1 MRPIFISGIGTG
13 IGKTL
18 VATVITEALR
28 ADYWKPVQ
36 AGMDPET
43 DRLRVKAMISNPE
56 SVIHPE
62 SYIFSLPASPHIAAR
77 KENKKISLQQISE
90 DFNRM
95 DKNRPLVIEGAGGL
109 MVPLNEKEFV
119 IDLVKLL
126 DARLVLV
133 SRNYLGSINHS
144 LMTAN
149 ICRTRDVDVAGWIFN
164 DQYLDY
170 AGEIAGWSGF
180 PIIFSLTALD
190 QISKQTIA
198 GIAKQFGDSCR
209 KVLLPG
215 SGLAGE

>member
-18 VATVITEALR
+18 VAAVVSEALH

-36 AGMDPET
+36 AGMEPET
-43 DRLRVKAMISNPE
+43 DPQRVKALISNSE
-56 SVIHPE
+56 TVIHPE
-62 SYIFSLPASPHIAAR
+62 TYIFSLPASPHISAR
-77 KENKKISLQQISE
+77 QENKKISLRRIAE
-90 DFNRM
+90 DYKKM
-95 DKNRPLVIEGAGGL
+95 DGNRPLVIEGAGGL

-149 ICRTRDVDVAGWIFN
+149 ICRTREIDVAGWIFN

-170 AGEIAGWSGF
+170 AEEIAGWSGY
-180 PIIFSLTALD
+180 PIIFSLPALD
-190 QISKQTIA
+190 QISKQTI
-198 GIAKQFGDSCR
+198 GDLGKQFEPSCR
-209 KVLLPG
+209 KALL
-215 SGLAGE
+215 